1 MTANQLKYWELQ
13 ETTRSHLANEDVN
26 EGKLRVDQ
34 GKLRVDQDT
43 ISETGRHNLTVENLT
58 RAYNESAQAKMG
70 AETHLTNAKT
80 EGQVIDNKYKDA
92 EHIVGLFETGASA
105 LDKGTHAIKNVT
117 GSVKDMSDVALNPAK
132 ALSGLVP
139 LIG

>member
-26 EGKLRVDQ
+26 Q
-34 GKLRVDQDT
+34 GKLQVDRDT
-43 ISETGRHNLTVENLT
+43 LSESGRHNLITENLT
-58 RAYNESAQAKMG
+58 RAYNEAAQAKMG
-70 AETHLTNAKT
+70 AETNLTTAKT

-105 LDKGTHAIKNVT
+105 LDKGTHAMKNVT
-117 GSVKDMSDVALNPAK
+117 SSVKDMSDTALNPVK
-132 ALSGLVP
+132 ALGGLAP
-139 LIG
+139 LLK